1 MGKVNKIWT
10 ALLKPKAWVSGL
22 LLLLLFVSFLYIGF
36 MDYLN
41 PIREFLNSEHLSFK
55 VGETHFSVYIL
66 AKALIFIVI
75 LFWVV
80 GIVSSFVENRIKQI
94 KGVKLSNKALITK
107 AFQSVIYFI
116 TFLLALNFLGIDLT
130 AFAVLGGAIG
140 IGIGI
145 GLQKISSNF
154 ISGIILLF
162 EKSIENDDLIELN
175 DGTFGT
181 IRHTSARYTL
191 IETFDG
197 KEIMIPN
204 EDFVTNRVINWTYSN
219 SKGRVDLKLG
229 VSYKS
234 DIKKAQE
241 LILEAA
247 KEHPRCSAD
256 PEPTCYLTDFADSS
270 VNFLLFFWVD
280 DIIKGRYEPKSDV
293 MFSIWDKFKANDIEI
308 PFPQQDIHIKNPEA
322 LK

>member
-1 MGKVNKIWT
+1 MNKIWT
-10 ALLKPKAWVSGL
+10 VLLKPKPWVSA
-22 LLLLLFVSFLYIGF
+22 LLLLFFFVAFLYLGF
-36 MDYLN
+36 MDYLS
-41 PIREFLNSEHLSFK
+41 PIREFLNSDNLSFK
-55 VGETHFSVYIL
+55 FGETHVSVYIL
-66 AKALIFIVI
+66 TKALIFIAI

-80 GIVSSFVENRIKQI
+80 GVVSGFVEKRIKLI
-94 KGVKLSNKALITK
+94 KGLKESNKALITK

-116 TFLLALNFLGIDLT
+116 AFLLALNFLGIDLT
-130 AFAVLGGAIG
+130 AFAFLGGAIG
-140 IGIGI
+140 IGIGF
-145 GLQKISSNF
+145 GLQKIASNF

-162 EKSIENDDLIELN
+162 EKSVQKDDLIELN

-204 EDFVTNRVINWTYSN
+204 EDFVINPVINWTYSN
-219 SKGRVDLKLG
+219 RKGRIELKLG

-234 DIKKAQE
+234 DIKKAKE

-247 KEHPRCSAD
+247 KEHPRCSVD
-256 PEPTCYLTDFADSS
+256 PEPTCVLTDFADSS

-280 DIIKGRYEPKSDV
+280 DVIQGRYEPKSDV
-293 MFSIWDKFKANDIEI
+293 MFSIWDKFKANGIEI
-308 PFPQQDIHIKNPEA
+308 PFPQQDIYIKNPEA